1 MAWDISAIAAA
12 APATAAP
19 VQPFGAEAE
28 MSLDDAPDAQ
38 PVGGAFFDLMQR
50 GIDDVSSSMS
60 TAEDGMRAL
69 AAGRPVELHEVM
81 IGLERARMSVQVFVQ
96 VRNRLVEAW
105 QDLMRMQA

>member
-1 MAWDISAIAAA
+1 
-12 APATAAP
+12 
-19 VQPFGAEAE
+19 
-28 MSLDDAPDAQ
+28 
-38 PVGGAFFDLMQR
+38 
-50 GIDDVSSSMS
+50 
-60 TAEDGMRAL
+60 MRAL

>member
-1 MAWDISAIAAA
+1 MAWDVAAIAATAPGA
-12 APATAAP
+12 AFQ
-19 VQPFGAEAE
+19 VQPFDAEPAVEGAPGPQA
-28 MSLDDAPDAQ
+28 A
-38 PVGGAFFDLMQR
+38 GGAFFDLMQR